1 MSSAW
6 SETTKSSSSSPLSRD
21 SSRNDVYRRPV
32 TLEVARRLLAS
43 GAITGTQTQTALF
56 LHVTRPMPF
65 LRALLECGV
74 EPETIECELRRGDL
88 PRLRN
93 VIPAFELV
101 QRLPSGMCGQLLAI
115 PVRLDPITST
125 VDVAVADPFDTHVL
139 QEFSFHLA
147 SPVRLVQ
154 AGLVALEAALA
165 HVEQEERRQPQRA
178 RGPRSLTPAFG
189 TAAPRF
195 PLPVIKTNSELPI
208 PLVRRSKP
216 PPSNDEDA
224 TGRIT
229 RDAIVL
235 DPGSLPAARPSLA
248 DMSPN
253 GGGIHPESLEIIIPK
268 DAAVPDFN
276 VPESSPFLTQAA
288 LGLESALDDLT
299 RASCRDEVVLA
310 ALGGMATVSQRV
322 GVFAVRRDAFTG
334 WACTRSF
341 ASEAEFK
348 NLRVDRRA
356 NTVFAHAASQGWYFG
371 PIPATEGHEQLVALL
386 PDSSSEVA
394 IVAVRLQGR
403 PAMLILATQLIDSMI
418 ATRIA
423 ERLANASAKALLR
436 VLRTEKRQDR

>member
-1 MSSAW
+1 MNSAW

-21 SSRNDVYRRPV
+21 SSPNDVYRPPV

-74 EPETIECELRRGDL
+74 DPDTIDSELRRGDL

-93 VIPAFELV
+93 VIPAYELV
-101 QRLPSGMCGQLLAI
+101 QRLPSGMCGQLLAV
-115 PVRLDPITST
+115 PVRLDPITFT
-125 VDVAVADPFDTHVL
+125 VDVAVADPFDAHIL

-154 AGLVALEAALA
+154 AGIVALETALA
-165 HVEQEERRQPQRA
+165 HVEQEERRTPHRA
-178 RGPRSLTPAFG
+178 RATRSFTPAFG
-189 TAAPRF
+189 TATPRF

-216 PPSNDEDA
+216 PPPREEDD
-224 TGRIT
+224 TGRTT

-253 GGGIHPESLEIIIPK
+253 GGSIQPESLEIIIPK
-268 DAAVPDFN
+268 DAAVPDFDA
-276 VPESSPFLTQAA
+276 SDTSPFLNQAA
-288 LGLESALDDLT
+288 LGFESALDNLA

-348 NLRVDRRA
+348 SLRVDRRA
-356 NTVFAHAASQGWYFG
+356 NTVFAHAAAKGWYFG
-371 PIPATEGHEQLVALL
+371 PVPATEGHEQLVALL
-386 PDSSSEVA
+386 PDPSEVA